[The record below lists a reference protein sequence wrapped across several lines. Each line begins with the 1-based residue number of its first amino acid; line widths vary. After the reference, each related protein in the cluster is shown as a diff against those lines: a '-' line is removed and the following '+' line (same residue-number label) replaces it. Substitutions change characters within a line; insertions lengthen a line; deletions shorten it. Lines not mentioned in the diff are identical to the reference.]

1 MTIPFPIPLPTRLKI
16 RAKPNSR
23 ETKVTAYDAVT
34 GTLHVDIAAP
44 AEDNK
49 ANIELL
55 KFLRRLTKK
64 DVRLIS
70 GATSK
75 NKVVAFIDNE
85 GLLKR

>member
-1 MTIPFPIPLPTRLKI
+1 MAIPLPTPLPTRLRI
-16 RAKPNSR
+16 RATPNAR
-23 ETKVTAYDAVT
+23 ETRITSFENGV
-34 GTLHVDIAAP
+34 LHVDIAAP

-64 DVRLIS
+64 DVRLVS

-75 NKVVAFIDNE
+75 NKVVAFEDNT
-85 GLLKR
+85 G